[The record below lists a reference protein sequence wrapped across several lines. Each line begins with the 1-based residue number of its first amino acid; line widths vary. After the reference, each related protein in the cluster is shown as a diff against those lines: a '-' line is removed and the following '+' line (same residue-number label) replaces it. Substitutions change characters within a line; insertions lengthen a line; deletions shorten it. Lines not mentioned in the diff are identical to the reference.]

1 MAIKMTNLSE
11 KVIGVGEVTVL
22 PGETKEVPIAFET
35 SPILEV
41 YKNMGL
47 VSLSGKSTA
56 ATKAAA
62 EKKAEEDKA
71 KAEAEAKA
79 AAEKKAEEDKAK
91 AEAEAKAAAEKKAKL
106 DGLKDAS
113 DEEVAALAQELGINP
128 AECKDLAD
136 VRKKV
141 KAALSK

>member
-22 PGETKEVPIAFET
+22 PGETKEVPRAFET

-47 VSLSGKSTA
+47 VSLSGKTS
-56 ATKAAA
+56 ATSKAAA
-62 EKKAEEDKA
+62 EKKAD
-71 KAEAEAKA
+71 
-79 AAEKKAEEDKAK
+79 EDKAK

-106 DGLKDAS
+106 DSLKDAS
-113 DEEVAALAQELGINP
+113 DEDVAALAQELGINP
-128 AECKDLAD
+128 ADCKDLAD

>member
-56 ATKAAA
+56 ATKAV
-62 EKKAEEDKA
+62 
-71 KAEAEAKA
+71 
-79 AAEKKAEEDKAK
+79 AEKKAEEDKAK

-113 DEEVAALAQELGINP
+113 DEEVAVLAQELGINP

>member
-11 KVIGVGEVTVL
+11 KVIGVGEATVL
-22 PGETKEVPIAFET
+22 PGETKEVPRAFET

-47 VSLSGKSTA
+47 VSLSGKPNA
-56 ATKAAA
+56 ATKAVA
-62 EKKAEEDKA
+62 EKK
-71 KAEAEAKA
+71 
-79 AAEKKAEEDKAK
+79 
-91 AEAEAKAAAEKKAKL
+91 AEAKAAAEKKAKL
-106 DGLKDAS
+106 DSLKDAS
-113 DEEVAALAQELGINP
+113 DEDVAALAQELGINP

>member
-22 PGETKEVPIAFET
+22 PGETKEVPIAYET

-71 KAEAEAKA
+71 KAEAEAKT
-79 AAEKKAEEDKAK
+79 
-91 AEAEAKAAAEKKAKL
+91 AAEKKAKL
-106 DGLKDAS
+106 DSLKDAS

>member
-22 PGETKEVPIAFET
+22 PGETKEVPRAFET

-79 AAEKKAEEDKAK
+79 AAEKKA
-91 AEAEAKAAAEKKAKL
+91 KL

-113 DEEVAALAQELGINP
+113 DEKVAALAQELGINL

>member
-11 KVIGVGEVTVL
+11 KVIGVGEATVL
-22 PGETKEVPIAFET
+22 PGETKEVPRAFET

-47 VSLSGKSTA
+47 VSLSGKPTA
-56 ATKAAA
+56 ATKAVA

-79 AAEKKAEEDKAK
+79 AAEKE
-91 AEAEAKAAAEKKAKL
+91 AKL
-106 DGLKDAS
+106 DSLKDAS
-113 DEEVAALAQELGINP
+113 DEDVAALAQELGINP
-128 AECKDLAD
+128 AECKDLTD

>member
-79 AAEKKAEEDKAK
+79 AAEKKA
-91 AEAEAKAAAEKKAKL
+91 KL
-106 DGLKDAS
+106 DSLKNAS
-113 DEEVAALAQELGINP
+113 DEDVAALAQELGINP

>member
-11 KVIGVGEVTVL
+11 KVIGVGEVTAL

-56 ATKAAA
+56 AT
-62 EKKAEEDKA
+62 
-71 KAEAEAKA
+71 KA

>member
-11 KVIGVGEVTVL
+11 KVIGVGEATVL
-22 PGETKEVPIAFET
+22 PGETKEVPRAFET

-47 VSLSGKSTA
+47 VSLSGKPTA
-56 ATKAAA
+56 ATKAV
-62 EKKAEEDKA
+62 
-71 KAEAEAKA
+71 
-79 AAEKKAEEDKAK
+79 
-91 AEAEAKAAAEKKAKL
+91 AEKKAKL
-106 DGLKDAS
+106 DSLKDAS
-113 DEEVAALAQELGINP
+113 DEDVAALAQELGINP

>member
-47 VSLSGKSTA
+47 VSLSGKPTA
-56 ATKAAA
+56 AT
-62 EKKAEEDKA
+62 
-71 KAEAEAKA
+71 KA

-113 DEEVAALAQELGINP
+113 DEEVAVLAQELGINP

>member
-47 VSLSGKSTA
+47 VSLSGKPTA
-56 ATKAAA
+56 AT
-62 EKKAEEDKA
+62 
-71 KAEAEAKA
+71 KA

-113 DEEVAALAQELGINP
+113 DEEGAALAQELGINP

>member
-22 PGETKEVPIAFET
+22 PGETKEVPRAFET

-47 VSLSGKSTA
+47 VSLSGKPTA
-56 ATKAAA
+56 AT
-62 EKKAEEDKA
+62 
-71 KAEAEAKA
+71 KA

>member
-22 PGETKEVPIAFET
+22 PGETKEVPITFET

-79 AAEKKAEEDKAK
+79 AAEKKA
-91 AEAEAKAAAEKKAKL
+91 KL
-106 DGLKDAS
+106 DSLKDAS
-113 DEEVAALAQELGINP
+113 DEDVAALAQELGINP

>member
-11 KVIGVGEVTVL
+11 KVIGVGEATVL
-22 PGETKEVPIAFET
+22 PGETKEVPRAFET

-47 VSLSGKSTA
+47 VSLSGKPTA
-56 ATKAAA
+56 ATKAV
-62 EKKAEEDKA
+62 
-71 KAEAEAKA
+71 
-79 AAEKKAEEDKAK
+79 AEKKAEEDKAK

-106 DGLKDAS
+106 DSLKDAS
-113 DEEVAALAQELGINP
+113 DEDVAALAQELGINL
-128 AECKDLAD
+128 AECKDLTD

>member
-22 PGETKEVPIAFET
+22 PGETKEVPPAFET

-47 VSLSGKSTA
+47 VSLSGKTTA

-79 AAEKKAEEDKAK
+79 AAEKKA
-91 AEAEAKAAAEKKAKL
+91 KL
-106 DGLKDAS
+106 DSLKDAS
-113 DEEVAALAQELGINP
+113 DEDVAALAQELGINP

>member
-79 AAEKKAEEDKAK
+79 AAEKKA
-91 AEAEAKAAAEKKAKL
+91 KL

-113 DEEVAALAQELGINP
+113 DEEVAVLAQELGINP

-136 VRKKV
+136 VRKR
-141 KAALSK
+141 

>member
-11 KVIGVGEVTVL
+11 KVIGVGEATVL
-22 PGETKEVPIAFET
+22 PGETKEVPRAFET

-47 VSLSGKSTA
+47 VSLSGKPTA
-56 ATKAAA
+56 ATKAVA

-79 AAEKKAEEDKAK
+79 AS
-91 AEAEAKAAAEKKAKL
+91 EKKAKL
-106 DGLKDAS
+106 DSLKDAS
-113 DEEVAALAQELGINP
+113 DEDVASLAQELGINP
-128 AECKDLAD
+128 AECKDLTD

>member
-11 KVIGVGEVTVL
+11 KVIGVGEATVL
-22 PGETKEVPIAFET
+22 PGETKEVPRAFET

-47 VSLSGKSTA
+47 VSLSGKPTA
-56 ATKAAA
+56 ATKAAS
-62 EKKAEEDKA
+62 
-71 KAEAEAKA
+71 
-79 AAEKKAEEDKAK
+79 EKKAEEDKAK

-106 DGLKDAS
+106 DSLKDAP
-113 DEEVAALAQELGINP
+113 DEDVAALAQELGINP

>member
-11 KVIGVGEVTVL
+11 KVIGVGEATVL
-22 PGETKEVPIAFET
+22 PGETKEVPRAFET

-47 VSLSGKSTA
+47 VSLSGKPTA
-56 ATKAAA
+56 ATKAVA

-71 KAEAEAKA
+71 KAEAE
-79 AAEKKAEEDKAK
+79 D
-91 AEAEAKAAAEKKAKL
+91 KAAAEKKAKL
-106 DGLKDAS
+106 DSLKDAS
-113 DEEVAALAQELGINP
+113 DEDVAALAQELGINP

>member
-22 PGETKEVPIAFET
+22 PGETKEVPRAFET

-47 VSLSGKSTA
+47 VSLSGKPTA
-56 ATKAAA
+56 AT
-62 EKKAEEDKA
+62 
-71 KAEAEAKA
+71 KA

-141 KAALSK
+141 KVALSK

>member
-1 MAIKMTNLSE
+1 MAIKMINLSE

-56 ATKAAA
+56 ATKAV
-62 EKKAEEDKA
+62 
-71 KAEAEAKA
+71 
-79 AAEKKAEEDKAK
+79 AEKKAEEDKAK

>member
-11 KVIGVGEVTVL
+11 KVIGVGEATVL
-22 PGETKEVPIAFET
+22 PGETKEVPRAFEI

-47 VSLSGKSTA
+47 VSLSGKPTA
-56 ATKAAA
+56 ATKAVA

-79 AAEKKAEEDKAK
+79 T
-91 AEAEAKAAAEKKAKL
+91 AEKKAKL
-106 DGLKDAS
+106 DSLKDAS
-113 DEEVAALAQELGINP
+113 DEDVAALAQELGINP

>member
-11 KVIGVGEVTVL
+11 KVIGVGEATVL
-22 PGETKEVPIAFET
+22 PGETKEVPRAFET

-47 VSLSGKSTA
+47 VSLSSKPTA
-56 ATKAAA
+56 ATKAV
-62 EKKAEEDKA
+62 
-71 KAEAEAKA
+71 
-79 AAEKKAEEDKAK
+79 AEKKAEEDKAK

-106 DGLKDAS
+106 DSLKDAS
-113 DEEVAALAQELGINP
+113 DEDVAALAQELGINP

>member
-22 PGETKEVPIAFET
+22 PGETKEVPLAFET

-79 AAEKKAEEDKAK
+79 AAEKKA
-91 AEAEAKAAAEKKAKL
+91 KL
-106 DGLKDAS
+106 DSLKDAS

-136 VRKKV
+136 VRRKV

>member
-22 PGETKEVPIAFET
+22 PGETKEVPIAYET

-79 AAEKKAEEDKAK
+79 AAEKKA
-91 AEAEAKAAAEKKAKL
+91 KL
-106 DGLKDAS
+106 DSLKDAS

>member
-11 KVIGVGEVTVL
+11 KVIGVGEATVL
-22 PGETKEVPIAFET
+22 PGETKEVPRAFET

-47 VSLSGKSTA
+47 VSLSGKPTA
-56 ATKAAA
+56 ATKAV
-62 EKKAEEDKA
+62 
-71 KAEAEAKA
+71 
-79 AAEKKAEEDKAK
+79 AEKKAEEDKAK

-106 DGLKDAS
+106 DSLKDAS
-113 DEEVAALAQELGINP
+113 DEDVASLAQELGINP
-128 AECKDLAD
+128 AECKDLTD

>member
-79 AAEKKAEEDKAK
+79 AAEKKA
-91 AEAEAKAAAEKKAKL
+91 KL

-128 AECKDLAD
+128 AECKDLTD

>member
-11 KVIGVGEVTVL
+11 KVIGVGEATVL
-22 PGETKEVPIAFET
+22 PGETKEVPRAFET

-47 VSLSGKSTA
+47 VSLSGKPTA

-79 AAEKKAEEDKAK
+79 AAEKKA
-91 AEAEAKAAAEKKAKL
+91 KL
-106 DGLKDAS
+106 DSLKDAS
-113 DEEVAALAQELGINP
+113 DEDVAALAQELGINP
-128 AECKDLAD
+128 AECKDLTD

>member
-11 KVIGVGEVTVL
+11 KVIGVGEATVL
-22 PGETKEVPIAFET
+22 PGETKEVPRAFET

-47 VSLSGKSTA
+47 VSLSGKPTA
-56 ATKAAA
+56 ATKAV
-62 EKKAEEDKA
+62 
-71 KAEAEAKA
+71 
-79 AAEKKAEEDKAK
+79 AEKKAEEDKAK

-106 DGLKDAS
+106 DSLKDAS
-113 DEEVAALAQELGINP
+113 DEDVAALAQELGINP

-136 VRKKV
+136 VRNKV

>member
-56 ATKAAA
+56 ATKAAT
-62 EKKAEEDKA
+62 
-71 KAEAEAKA
+71 
-79 AAEKKAEEDKAK
+79 EKKAEEDKAK

-106 DGLKDAS
+106 DSLKDAS
-113 DEEVAALAQELGINP
+113 DEDVAALAQELGINP

>member
-56 ATKAAA
+56 ATNAAA
-62 EKKAEEDKA
+62 EKK
-71 KAEAEAKA
+71 
-79 AAEKKAEEDKAK
+79 
-91 AEAEAKAAAEKKAKL
+91 
-106 DGLKDAS
+106 
-113 DEEVAALAQELGINP
+113 P
-128 AECKDLAD
+128 
-136 VRKKV
+136 RKIRQRRKRRQRLRLRR
-141 KAALSK
+141 KQS

>member
-22 PGETKEVPIAFET
+22 PGETKEVPRAFET

-47 VSLSGKSTA
+47 VSLSGKPTA
-56 ATKAAA
+56 ATKAV
-62 EKKAEEDKA
+62 
-71 KAEAEAKA
+71 
-79 AAEKKAEEDKAK
+79 AEKKAEEDKAK

-106 DGLKDAS
+106 DSLKDAS
-113 DEEVAALAQELGINP
+113 DEDVAALAQELGINP

>member
-79 AAEKKAEEDKAK
+79 AAEKKA
-91 AEAEAKAAAEKKAKL
+91 KL

-113 DEEVAALAQELGINP
+113 DEEVAVLAQELGINP

-141 KAALSK
+141 KAAFSK